1 MDNIIP
7 GIHHIT
13 AICDDPQ
20 QNIDFY
26 VGILGLRFV
35 KQTVNFDMPDTYHLY
50 YGDEQG
56 HPGTILTFFSWPDS
70 PKGYIGTGQIGTVAF
85 SIPETSLNYWEERLS
100 RHNILVGGPNTRF
113 DEKVLSFMSPDGLV
127 HELVAHPEAP
137 QYGGWKDGPIPL
149 EHAIRGFHSVALME
163 ENHGPT
169 AELLTG
175 VLGFQLIGQEGNR
188 SRYKV
193 QPFDPADAQR
203 RHDSVVAGSQY
214 KVGIQDFATRVD
226 VLNLPEMTRGRISVG
241 SVHHIAWRTPN
252 DEQQLAWRDT
262 LTDLGMRV
270 TPVMDRQYFHSIYFN
285 EPGGVLF
292 EIATDP
298 PGFAVDE
305 PPDQLGTH
313 LKLPPWLESR
323 RPILEQSLP
332 PLRLPF

>member
-1 MDNIIP
+1 MENPMENTIP
-7 GIHHIT
+7 GIHHVT

-26 VGILGLRFV
+26 AGLLGLRMV

-56 HPGTILTFFSWPDS
+56 HPGTILTFFAWPDS
-70 PKGYIGTGQIGTVAF
+70 PKGYIGTGQIGSISF
-85 SIPETSLNYWEERLS
+85 SIPQQSMEYWEEHLS

-113 DEKVLSFMSPDGLV
+113 GEKVLSLMSPEGLV
-127 HELVAHPEAP
+127 LELVAHEEA
-137 QYGGWKDGPIPL
+137 QEYAGWKNGAIPP

-163 ENHGPT
+163 ATLEPT
-169 AELLTG
+169 ASLLTD
-175 VLGFQLIGQEGNR
+175 VLGFTLVGQEENR
-188 SRYKV
+188 SR
-193 QPFDPADAQR
+193 F
-203 RHDSVVAGSQY
+203 
-214 KVGIQDFATRVD
+214 KVGSENFATRVD
-226 VLNLPEMTRGRISVG
+226 VLNLPNMTQGRIAVG

-252 DEQQLAWRDT
+252 DEQQLAWRDR
-262 LTDLGMRV
+262 LKNLRIRV
-270 TPVMDRQYFHSIYFN
+270 TPVLDRQYFHSIYFN

-305 PPDQLGTH
+305 APDQLGTH

-323 RPILEQSLP
+323 RPVLEQSLT
-332 PLRLPF
+332 PLHLPLIDQED